1 MAHDNYREMREVVQ
15 QVMRRAKRDADAR
28 WGRRLCQNFEENKKM
43 FWKEVKMVRKGE
55 TGKEEVVKDVNG
67 QLLLESGDVRKR
79 WAEYFDDLLNVEDAR
94 EADIVAVEGGARM
107 PVLGERLV
115 ADITEEEVREAVEV
129 MKAGK
134 APGLD
139 GIATE
144 CLKKGGVTIVEW
156 LVRLLN
162 LCFVSGMVPI
172 EWRSAC
178 IVPLYKGKGDKN
190 ECCNSRGISLLCV
203 VGKLYGR
210 VLIKRIRESTDG
222 AIGEE
227 QCGFRRGA
235 D

>member
-1 MAHDNYREMREVVQ
+1 MAYDNYREMRKVVK
-15 QVMRRAKRDADAR
+15 QVVRRAKRDADAR

-43 FWKEVKMVRKGE
+43 FWKEVKKVRKGE

-115 ADITEEEVREAVEV
+115 ADITEEEVREAVKV

-162 LCFVSGMVPI
+162 LCSLSGMVPI
-172 EWRSAC
+172 EWRSDC
-178 IVPLYKGKGDKN
+178 IVPLYKGKGDEN
-190 ECCNSRGISLLCV
+190 
-203 VGKLYGR
+203 
-210 VLIKRIRESTDG
+210 
-222 AIGEE
+222 
-227 QCGFRRGA
+227 
-235 D
+235 